1 MQKGSFGIS
10 CNIIVQLYKSMK
22 GEEYRKDTRATFE
35 PFLDSVR
42 DQHLPHPSKTIKVLT
57 HPKVNLFSF
66 SDLWK
71 FLVNPSLIRNHAL

>member
-22 GEEYRKDTRATFE
+22 GEECRKDTTATFE

-42 DQHLPHPSKTIKVLT
+42 DQHLPHPSTTIKVLT

-71 FLVNPSLIRNHAL
+71 F